1 MKKGLM
7 IDTEKFICDAQNNSG
22 HSAYSLSK
30 LHGYGGSYLYF
41 IKSQKRRIGKEF
53 FYEVCATYGLSPFD
67 YLLEKQANNTAPAK
81 NNKCPRNFSTMP
93 NEEVRRIAKL
103 GAQKSAEVRRKK
115 KAMKEGDD
123 IPIASDAK
131 LDRVIE
137 LLEQIAKQTKL
148 ELFR

>member
-7 IDTEKFICDAQNNSG
+7 IDTEKFICDAKNNSG
-22 HSAYSLSK
+22 LSAYSLSK
-30 LHGYGGSYLYF
+30 KHGYCENYLSF
-41 IKSQKRRIGKEF
+41 INSQKRSIGKEF

-81 NNKCPRNFSTMP
+81 NNKRPRHFSTLP
-93 NEEVRRIAKL
+93 EEEMHRIAKL

-137 LLEQIAKQTKL
+137 LLEQIANQTKL
-148 ELFR
+148 EWFR